1 VATIELFFDYT
12 CPFAY
17 LASTQARALAER
29 TGADLVWKPVLLGGI
44 FRAQGTAQNLTETL
58 GPAKAAHNL
67 EDMQRWASRFG
78 VPLRMPATHPMRS
91 VEALRATLAT
101 GVDPKVIEGFF
112 RAYWV
117 EGRAVSAPDTI
128 GDVLREA
135 GHDPDVDLSNAKD
148 DLRVRTDE
156 AIARGVFGVPT
167 WIVDGTEL
175 VWGQDRMH
183 FVAAAARRA
192 GSTRGGRKTLDV
204 YWDFSSPFAYLGC
217 SQIEALAARTGAR
230 VTWHPILL
238 GGLFRSI
245 GVPEVPVASFSPAKQ
260 AHVARDLERWAA
272 NWGVPYRFP
281 SRFPTR
287 SLDALRVYLALPE
300 VHQSLFRDAVF
311 RAYWAEDRDITDHSV
326 LASLVGDVVGD
337 EAVAK
342 DALTRANSDEVKA
355 RLRASTDAA
364 AARGVFGVPTFVVGG
379 KDLFWGQDRLSLVE
393 EALLTP
399 A

>member
-1 VATIELFFDYT
+1 MATIELFFDYT

-167 WIVDGTEL
+167 
-175 VWGQDRMH
+175 
-183 FVAAAARRA
+183 
-192 GSTRGGRKTLDV
+192 
-204 YWDFSSPFAYLGC
+204 
-217 SQIEALAARTGAR
+217 
-230 VTWHPILL
+230 
-238 GGLFRSI
+238 
-245 GVPEVPVASFSPAKQ
+245 
-260 AHVARDLERWAA
+260 
-272 NWGVPYRFP
+272 
-281 SRFPTR
+281 
-287 SLDALRVYLALPE
+287 
-300 VHQSLFRDAVF
+300 
-311 RAYWAEDRDITDHSV
+311 
-326 LASLVGDVVGD
+326 
-337 EAVAK
+337 
-342 DALTRANSDEVKA
+342 
-355 RLRASTDAA
+355 
-364 AARGVFGVPTFVVGG
+364 FGVGNE
-379 KDLFWGQDRLSLVE
+379 LFWGQDRLTLVDD
-393 EALLTP
+393 ALVGSS
-399 A
+399 